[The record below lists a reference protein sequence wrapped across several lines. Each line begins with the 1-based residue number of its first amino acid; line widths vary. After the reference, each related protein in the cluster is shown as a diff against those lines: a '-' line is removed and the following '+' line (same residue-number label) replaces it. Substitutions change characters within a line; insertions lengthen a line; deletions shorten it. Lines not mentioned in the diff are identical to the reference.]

1 VEQLVARWDHSP
13 KVIRSSR
20 ISATIVGVAALF
32 LPSMWR
38 MGIKGE
44 YGKWQTWC
52 MRRTENP
59 VKVIRFHLF
68 PQNLYGVVQFPQ
80 VR

>member
-1 VEQLVARWDHSP
+1 MEQLVARWDHSP

-32 LPSMWR
+32 LPSMRR

-44 YGKWQTWC
+44 YGK
-52 MRRTENP
+52 MAD
-59 VKVIRFHLF
+59 
-68 PQNLYGVVQFPQ
+68 VVYAPD
-80 VR
+80 